1 MEISSPSEW
10 AIAVEWGWIEL
21 VIRVMFV
28 DDDMGLLDDLQ
39 RALSLCGLKW
49 EIALA
54 YSGEDALKLLE
65 EFEADVV
72 VTDMRMPGMDGAE
85 LLAILRDEYPEV
97 MRVLMS
103 GNSDFS
109 FTQRLVPQAHQFLH
123 KPCQPSTVIPLV
135 ERVHELGRR
144 IFDKELKRVLGG
156 VTELPRPPQSVLRLN
171 ALLDDPEAGL
181 EDVAEVVEQ
190 DMALTVKLFQLV
202 NSAQYGL
209 LRPIQEI
216 REAVSYLGMNTVR
229 NLAVSVEVF
238 RTMSVASPEHADIV
252 QELHDHA
259 YEVAQIAR
267 QLVLVRDQ
275 ANEAFVSGLL
285 HDVGLLAVVSYFPDR
300 FELLQD
306 ASIKS
311 DLPVWELEMEMVG
324 AHHSDLGAYLLNLW
338 GLPFAVVEAVS
349 RHHDAPM
356 LPQRKMDPTHA
367 VCVADAI
374 VSSQHKGGLL
384 RESGDSG
391 LETTYLEEL
400 GVLERVAGL
409 LDPAPAL

>member
-1 MEISSPSEW
+1 M
-10 AIAVEWGWIEL
+10 
-21 VIRVMFV
+21 IRVLLV
-28 DDDMGLLDDLQ
+28 DDDVQLLEELQ
-39 RALSLCGLKW
+39 RSLHICGAQW

-54 YSGEDALKLLE
+54 YSGDDALKLLE

-85 LLAILRDEYPEV
+85 LLAIVRDEYPEV
-97 MRVLMS
+97 MRILMS
-103 GNSDFS
+103 GNSDFQ
-109 FTQRLVPQAHQFLH
+109 FTQRLVPQAHQFIH
-123 KPCQPSTVIPLV
+123 KPCQPSVVIPLV
-135 ERVHELGRR
+135 ERVYQLGSR

-156 VTELPRPPQSVLRLN
+156 ITELPRPPQSVLRLN

-209 LRPIQEI
+209 LRTIQEV

-238 RTMSVASPEHADIV
+238 RTLSEASGDYAGIV
-252 QELHDHA
+252 QELHEHA
-259 YEVAQIAR
+259 YGVAQVAR
-267 QLVLVRDQ
+267 QLVLDRNQ
-275 ANEAFVSGLL
+275 ANEAFVAGLL

-300 FELLQD
+300 FEKLQE
-306 ASIKS
+306 ASVKS
-311 DLPVWELEMEMVG
+311 GLPIWDLEMDTVG

-338 GLPFAVVEAVS
+338 GLPFSVVEAVS
-349 RHHDAPM
+349 RHHDATL

-367 VCVADAI
+367 VCIADAI
-374 VSSQHKGGLL
+374 VSSQHNGKLL
-384 RESGDSG
+384 RESTEAG
-391 LETTYLEEL
+391 LETSYLEEL

-409 LDPAPAL
+409 LAMAPAS

>member
-1 MEISSPSEW
+1 
-10 AIAVEWGWIEL
+10 
-21 VIRVMFV
+21 VIRVLFV
-28 DDDMGLLDDLQ
+28 DDDIAVLDDL
-39 RALSLCGLKW
+39 RRSLQICGANW
-49 EIALA
+49 DITIAT
-54 YSGEDALKLLE
+54 SGEEALKLIDE
-65 EFEADVV
+65 YGCDVI

-85 LLAILRDEYPEV
+85 LLAIVRDEHPEL
-97 MRVLMS
+97 MRILMS
-103 GNSDFS
+103 GNSDIS

-123 KPCQPSTVIPLV
+123 KPCQPSVVIPLV
-135 ERVHELGRR
+135 ERVYELSRR
-144 IFDKELKRVLGG
+144 IYDNELKRVLGQI
-156 VTELPRPPQSVLRLN
+156 TELPRPPQSVLRLN

-209 LRPIQEI
+209 LRSIQDV

-238 RTMSVASPEHADIV
+238 RTFSAESSQHAGVI
-252 QELHDHA
+252 QELHEHA
-259 YEVAQIAR
+259 YHVAQIAR

-275 ANEAFVSGLL
+275 ANEAFVAGLL

-300 FELLQD
+300 FAALHEAAEHSELPIWD
-306 ASIKS
+306 
-311 DLPVWELEMEMVG
+311 LEMEMVG

-338 GLPFAVVEAVS
+338 GLPYSVVEAVS
-349 RHHDAPM
+349 RHHDAPQ

-367 VCVADAI
+367 VCIADAI
-374 VSSQHKGGLL
+374 VSSQHNGKLL
-384 RESGDSG
+384 RESGEAG
-391 LETTYLEEL
+391 LETSYLEEL

-409 LDPAPAL
+409 LAMAPAS

>member
-1 MEISSPSEW
+1 
-10 AIAVEWGWIEL
+10 
-21 VIRVMFV
+21 VIRVLFV
-28 DDDMGLLDDLQ
+28 DDDIALLDDL
-39 RALSLCGLKW
+39 RRSLLICGANW
-49 EIALA
+49 DITIATT
-54 YSGEDALKLLE
+54 GEEALKLIDE
-65 EFEADVV
+65 YGCDVV

-85 LLAILRDEYPEV
+85 LLAIVRDEHPEL
-97 MRVLMS
+97 MRILMS
-103 GNSDFS
+103 GNADIS

-123 KPCQPSTVIPLV
+123 KPCQPSVVIPLV
-135 ERVHELGRR
+135 ERVYELGRR
-144 IFDKELKRVLGG
+144 IYDDELKRVLGQI
-156 VTELPRPPQSVLRLN
+156 TELPRPPQSVLRLN

-209 LRPIQEI
+209 LRSIQDV

-238 RTMSVASPEHADIV
+238 RTFSAESSQHASVI

-259 YEVAQIAR
+259 YHVAQIAR

-275 ANEAFVSGLL
+275 ANEAFVAGLL
-285 HDVGLLAVVSYFPDR
+285 HDVGLLALVSYFPDR
-300 FELLQD
+300 FTALQD
-306 ASIKS
+306 AAEKS
-311 DLPVWELEMEMVG
+311 ELPIWDLEMEMVG

-338 GLPFAVVEAVS
+338 GLPYSVVEAVS
-349 RHHDAPM
+349 RHHDAPQ

-367 VCVADAI
+367 VCIADAI
-374 VSSQHKGGLL
+374 VSSQHNGKLL
-384 RESGDSG
+384 RESGEAG
-391 LETTYLEEL
+391 LETSYLEEL

-409 LDPAPAL
+409 LAMAPAS